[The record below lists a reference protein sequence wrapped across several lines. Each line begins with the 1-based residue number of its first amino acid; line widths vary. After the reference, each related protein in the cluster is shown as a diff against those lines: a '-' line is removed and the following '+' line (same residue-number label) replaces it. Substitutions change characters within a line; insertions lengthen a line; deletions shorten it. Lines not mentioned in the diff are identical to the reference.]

1 MLVTDRADR
10 LDSWKEIAVY
20 LRRGERTVQRW
31 EREQG
36 LPVHRLVH
44 DKLGSVYAY
53 KSELDAWWSTRGTAL
68 ANAAPSPAESTPSLA
83 VLPFADLTREKDQV
97 YFCEGMAQ
105 EIIGALSRIHGIR
118 VASRSSSFPLW
129 SPEADIREIGRRLKV
144 KTLLEGSVRKAGDQ
158 VRIAV
163 QLTDPE
169 TGFHLW
175 SARYDRELTDIFA
188 IQDEIAESVVRA
200 LEVTLTPGEKTAL
213 QTPPTADI
221 RAYDCYLRGRK
232 FYYQYSPKAMEF
244 ALQMFMKAIE
254 IDSNYAQAY
263 AGLADCWSYVYLYS
277 TRIDVVRE
285 QADWASL
292 KAVEMD
298 PKSAAAQASRGL
310 SLSLSGRNQEAA
322 EAFEAAKRLDPD
334 LFEAYYFHARHCFA
348 LGRSEEAA
356 ALYEAAMRVRPD
368 DYQSPLLVA
377 QIYDDAGRHSDA
389 AAARRR
395 GIEIAERHLRL
406 NPDDARALY
415 MAANGLVALGERR
428 RGRQYA
434 ERALA
439 IRPDDPMLLYNAGC
453 IFSLLGL
460 VEAALDCLEKAA
472 ATGLTQKGWY
482 EHDSN
487 LDPLRDHPRFQELL
501 GKLG

>member
-1 MLVTDRADR
+1 
-10 LDSWKEIAVY
+10 
-20 LRRGERTVQRW
+20 
-31 EREQG
+31 
-36 LPVHRLVH
+36 
-44 DKLGSVYAY
+44 
-53 KSELDAWWSTRGTAL
+53 
-68 ANAAPSPAESTPSLA
+68 
-83 VLPFADLTREKDQV
+83 
-97 YFCEGMAQ
+97 
-105 EIIGALSRIHGIR
+105 
-118 VASRSSSFPLW
+118 
-129 SPEADIREIGRRLKV
+129 
-144 KTLLEGSVRKAGDQ
+144 
-158 VRIAV
+158 
-163 QLTDPE
+163 
-169 TGFHLW
+169 
-175 SARYDRELTDIFA
+175 
-188 IQDEIAESVVRA
+188 
-200 LEVTLTPGEKTAL
+200 
-213 QTPPTADI
+213 
-221 RAYDCYLRGRK
+221 
-232 FYYQYSPKAMEF
+232 
-244 ALQMFMKAIE
+244 
-254 IDSNYAQAY
+254 
-263 AGLADCWSYVYLYS
+263 
-277 TRIDVVRE
+277 
-285 QADWASL
+285 
-292 KAVEMD
+292 
-298 PKSAAAQASRGL
+298 
-310 SLSLSGRNQEAA
+310 
-322 EAFEAAKRLDPD
+322 
-334 LFEAYYFHARHCFA
+334 
-348 LGRSEEAA
+348 
-356 ALYEAAMRVRPD
+356 MRVRPD